1 MYMTSNQK
9 QYSIDLHLRSY
20 TKVNSI
26 NTKKDK
32 LIKLLDKENIV
43 VTIN

>member
-1 MYMTSNQK
+1 MRMTSNQK

-20 TKVNSI
+20 TKLNRI